1 MRKKEIMAMLI
12 LCVGGGFVVG
22 DIHDYNTQSQA
33 MSYECI
39 KIDSPMEKI
48 EKLSKE
54 CEENKR
60 QIYIE
65 DQVNKLREEKRLEE
79 EKKRQED
86 ELCRQEELRRQQEE
100 QLNNIGIV
108 NRGGDVNNIRVE
120 EVLLEIS
127 HYCSCEFCCSG
138 ATGITASGEPVQSGL
153 TIALPKNIP
162 FGTKVKI
169 DGDPNIYE
177 NMDTGSYIINTRDSE
192 GRLVIRCDIYVS
204 SHSEALQKGRFKAK
218 GWLIYEN

>member
-1 MRKKEIMAMLI
+1 MRKKEIMAMLM
-12 LCVGGGFVVG
+12 LYVGGIVVG
-22 DIHDYNTQSQA
+22 IDNYNAQSQA

-39 KIDSPMEKI
+39 KIDSPIEKI

-79 EKKRQED
+79 ERK
-86 ELCRQEELRRQQEE
+86 RQEELRRQQEE

-138 ATGITASGEPVQSGL
+138 ATGITASGKPVQSGL

>member
-1 MRKKEIMAMLI
+1 MRKKEIMAILMLYI
-12 LCVGGGFVVG
+12 GGVVVCM
-22 DIHDYNTQSQA
+22 DNYNTQSEA
-33 MSYECI
+33 LVKCECI
-39 KIDSPMEKI
+39 KIDSPTDKI

-54 CEENKR
+54 CEDHKR
-60 QIYIE
+60 QEY
-65 DQVNKLREEKRLEE
+65 VNQKVEELRAEKERIRLEE
-79 EKKRQED
+79 ERKRQE
-86 ELCRQEELRRQQEE
+86 EELRRQQEE

-108 NRGGDVNNIRVE
+108 NRGGDIDNIRVE

-127 HYCSCEFCCSG
+127 HYCKCEICCSG
-138 ATGITASGEPVQSGL
+138 ATGITASGKPVQSGL

-204 SHSEALQKGRFKAK
+204 SHSEALEKGRFNAK

>member
-1 MRKKEIMAMLI
+1 MRKKEIMAILSLI
-12 LCVGGGFVVG
+12 LVSGGFVVK
-22 DIHDYNTQSQA
+22 DIHDYNTQSEVFVK
-33 MSYECI
+33 SECI
-39 KIDSPMEKI
+39 KIDSPIEKV

-54 CEENKR
+54 CEEHKR
-60 QIYIE
+60 QEY
-65 DQVNKLREEKRLEE
+65 VNQKVEELRAEKERIRLEE
-79 EKKRQED
+79 ERKRQE
-86 ELCRQEELRRQQEE
+86 EELRRQQEE

-108 NRGGDVNNIRVE
+108 NRGGDIDNIRVE

-127 HYCSCEFCCSG
+127 HYCKCEICCSG
-138 ATGITASGEPVQSGL
+138 ATGITASGKPVQSGL

>member
-1 MRKKEIMAMLI
+1 MRKKEIMAILSLI
-12 LCVGGGFVVG
+12 LVSGGFVVR
-22 DIHDYNTQSQA
+22 DIHDYNTQSDA
-33 MSYECI
+33 IKYECI
-39 KIDSPMEKI
+39 KIDSPTDKI

-54 CEENKR
+54 CEEDKR

-79 EKKRQED
+79 ERK
-86 ELCRQEELRRQQEE
+86 RQEELRRQQEE

-108 NRGGDVNNIRVE
+108 NRGGDIDNIRVE
-120 EVLLEIS
+120 EVLLEVS
-127 HYCSCEFCCSG
+127 HYCSCELCCNG
-138 ATGITASGEPVQSGL
+138 ATEITASGKPVQSGL

-177 NMDTGSYIINTRDSE
+177 NMDTGNYIICTKNDD

-204 SHSEALQKGRFKAK
+204 SHSEALEKGRFKAK

>member
-1 MRKKEIMAMLI
+1 MRKKEIMAMLTLI
-12 LCVGGGFVVG
+12 SCGFVVG
-22 DIHDYNTQSQA
+22 IDNYNAQSQA

-39 KIDSPMEKI
+39 KIDSPTDKI

-79 EKKRQED
+79 ERK
-86 ELCRQEELRRQQEE
+86 RQEELRRQQEE

-108 NRGGDVNNIRVE
+108 NRGGDIGNIRIE
-120 EVLLEIS
+120 ETILEIS
-127 HYCSCEFCCSG
+127 HYCSCKFCCNG
-138 ATGITASGEPVQSGL
+138 ATGITASGKPVQSGL

-177 NMDTGSYIINTRDSE
+177 NMDTGNYIINTRDSE